1 MQPLS
6 IDVAQYGTAEGISEN
21 IRHALCLGLQELQ
34 FAPAKHDGTFVICG
48 SGPSIESQL
57 DNIRADKESGK
68 TICAVKGAYDYLRS
82 KGITPDLFLSVEPRY
97 RPVKNPSKQS
107 SFLVASRCHP
117 DLFKDLKGHCV
128 YLWHSWSI
136 DDESSLIKDKTCI
149 GGGTTSGLRAVNV
162 GFTLGYRKFK
172 MYGMDSCL
180 GERGEKRIDEPTLSK
195 FVEKTDVIVGERK
208 FICNM
213 AMAAQ
218 AQDFQHIYTVM
229 PDVTIEVCGGGLLA
243 AIIDERKKQ
252 GLRT

>member
-6 IDVAQYGTAEGISEN
+6 IDVAQYGTVEGISEN
-21 IRHALCLGLQELQ
+21 IRSALSLGLQELQ

-48 SGPSIESQL
+48 SGPSIESQIE
-57 DNIRADKESGK
+57 NIRADKEAGK
-68 TICAVKGAYDYLRS
+68 AICAVKGAYDYLRS
-82 KGITPDLFLSVEPRY
+82 KGITPDLYLSVEPRY
-97 RPVKNPSKQS
+97 RPVKNPSKES
-107 SFLVASRCHP
+107 SFLLASRCHP
-117 DLFKDLKGHCV
+117 EVFKELSGYCI

-136 DDESSLIKDKTCI
+136 DDESELIKDKTCI

-162 GFTLGYRKFK
+162 GFILGYRKFI

-180 GERGEKRIDEPTLSK
+180 GERGEKRVDEPTLGK
-195 FVEKTDVIVGERK
+195 GVEKTDVVVGGRR

-229 PDVTIEVCGGGLLA
+229 PSVTIDVRGGGLLA
-243 AIIDERKKQ
+243 AIVEERKAR
-252 GLRT
+252 GMHA